1 MEARNNFLYIK
12 SDIKGHNIVVHMW
25 ISESLTEAECD
36 VLKFLLKGC
45 NTTKI
50 SQQRSRSIKTV
61 SIQKQQIYRKLG
73 IRNDITFWIDIL
85 LSPSIKVV
93 FCNNDKII
101 DIGCAFL
108 KMPDNCNYLCLN

>member
-12 SDIKGHNIVVHMW
+12 CDIKEHNIVVHMW
-25 ISESLTEAECD
+25 ISEFLTEAECD
-36 VLKFLLKGC
+36 VLKFLLTGC

-85 LSPSIKVV
+85 LSPSIKVI
-93 FCNNDKII
+93 FCNNDKNI
-101 DIGCAFL
+101 DI
-108 KMPDNCNYLCLN
+108 DLCIFKNAR